1 MTTRRSRFER
11 RSSEQK
17 IEKARLER
25 FIKNATESRELLDTV
40 IEEAT
45 AGDMDKAL
53 DSLVEFDQQIERVY
67 TQGRRMDENE
77 R

>member
-11 RSSEQK
+11 GSSEQR